1 MIGDYARW
9 SRIMPMYKGGSE
21 KLLRKKD
28 ISL

>member
-1 MIGDYARW
+1 LVITQDGAGF
-9 SRIMPMYKGGSE
+9 MPMYKGGSE